1 MSQLYNRY
9 INSDS
14 FEPIPSQN
22 MGNIGEESFSDIGQ
36 GSAEAAAEENA
47 PAKGLNALKN
57 MLGNNIKL
65 PEFNGDTILLLVLV
79 YFLIAD
85 PDDKISDTVLI
96 IAALFLLGL

>member
-14 FEPIPSQN
+14 FEPIPPHD
-22 MGNIGEESFSDIGQ
+22 MGNTGEESFSDAVGEN
-36 GSAEAAAEENA
+36 AEANTEEHG
-47 PAKGLNALKN
+47 PAKGLSALKN
-57 MLGNNIKL
+57 LLGNNIKL
-65 PEFNGDTILLLVLV
+65 PEFNTDTILLLVLV

-85 PDDKISDTVLI
+85 PDDKVSDTVLI